1 MENKKNSKK
10 TVKLLVVLI
19 ALLLIACS
27 LLGFTLAR
35 YITEER
41 EGQGGVNIAQW
52 DIEWTDTLTTAEGTG
67 ATLAMISPAMEG
79 YTDKERTHAITEGDS
94 KALIITN
101 KSDVK
106 ATVTLEI
113 TNTLKFYSNSE
124 KDESTG
130 LPETVTKP
138 TSAEWTDVELSQIIT
153 ATKPTGA
160 AEGELALVQ
169 VYPADDSDT
178 PKEDAN
184 IQKSTEAGATTYT
197 ITLDV
202 GEKLEV
208 TIGAITWTTD
218 LQGETWTDET
228 NSVMPGDLRDTWIG
242 ENVGSV
248 GFAYTWKAEQA
259 SELPDGGTSNPNTP

>member
-1 MENKKNSKK
+1 MEKKEKNSKRSA
-10 TVKLLVVLI
+10 KLIVVLI

-41 EGQGGVNIAQW
+41 DGQGGVNIAQW
-52 DIEWTDTLTTAEGTG
+52 DIDWTDTLTTAEGTG
-67 ATLAMISPAMEG
+67 AALAMISPAMEE
-79 YTDKERTHAITEGDS
+79 YDSTNRTHAITDGDS

-106 ATVTLEI
+106 AIVTLKI
-113 TNTLKFYSNSE
+113 TNKLNFYSNSE
-124 KDESTG
+124 KDEETG

-138 TSAEWTDVELSQIIT
+138 TSAEWTNVELSQIIT
-153 ATKPTGA
+153 AAKPTGA
-160 AEGELALVQ
+160 EDGELALVK
-169 VYPADDSDT
+169 VYTKDGTEKKDSGLTKDT
-178 PKEDAN
+178 QGN
-184 IQKSTEAGATTYT
+184 VTTYK

-208 TIGAITWTTD
+208 TIGVITWTTD
-218 LQGETWTDET
+218 LDSDDSSG
-228 NSVMPGDLRDTWIG
+228 SGGDDNRGTYGDARDTWIG

-248 GFAYTWKAEQA
+248 GFAYSWSAVQG
-259 SELPDGGTSNPNTP
+259 SQVPTP

>member
-1 MENKKNSKK
+1 MEKKEKNSKRSA
-10 TVKLLVVLI
+10 KLIVVLI

-41 EGQGGVNIAQW
+41 DGQGGVNIAQW
-52 DIEWTDTLTTAEGTG
+52 DIEWTDTLTTAGGTG

-79 YTDKERTHAITEGDS
+79 YNNTPRTHAITDGDS

-106 ATVTLEI
+106 AIVTLKI
-113 TNTLKFYSNSE
+113 TNTLNFYSNIE
-124 KDESTG
+124 KGADG

-138 TSAEWTDVELSQIIT
+138 ATGDEWDSVELSQIIT
-153 ATKPTGA
+153 AEKPTGA
-160 AEGELALVQ
+160 ADDELALVT
-169 VYPADDSDT
+169 VYQADGTVKTDPISKTTQDT
-178 PKEDAN
+178 V
-184 IQKSTEAGATTYT
+184 TTYT

-208 TIGAITWTTD
+208 TIGEITWTSD
-218 LQGETWTDET
+218 FDSDDDSGAPMGEY
-228 NSVMPGDLRDTWIG
+228 GDARDTWIG

-248 GFAYTWKAEQA
+248 GFAYSWSAVQG
-259 SELPDGGTSNPNTP
+259 SEIPTNP

>member
-1 MENKKNSKK
+1 MEKKEKNSKRSA
-10 TVKLLVVLI
+10 KLIVVLI

-35 YITEER
+35 YYTQ
-41 EGQGGVNIAQW
+41 GDDSQGGVNIAQW

-67 ATLAMISPAMEG
+67 ATLARISPAMEE
-79 YTDKERTHAITEGDS
+79 YDSTNRTHAITDGDS

-106 ATVTLEI
+106 ATVTLKI
-113 TNTLKFYSNSE
+113 TNKLNFYSNSE

-130 LPETVTKP
+130 LFKTVTAP
-138 TSAEWTDVELSQIIT
+138 TNVNEWNNVDLDDIIT
-153 ATKPTGA
+153 AAKPTGVT
-160 AEGELALVQ
+160 GTELALVQ
-169 VYPADDSDT
+169 VYEADSDT
-178 PKEDAN
+178 PKQDAG
-184 IQKSTEAGATTYT
+184 IQQSTAEGVTTYT

-202 GEKLEV
+202 GERLEV
-208 TIGAITWTTD
+208 TIGAITWTSD
-218 LQGETWTDET
+218 LASDDTSGSGGQDNRGTY
-228 NSVMPGDLRDTWIG
+228 GDARDTWIG

-259 SELPDGGTSNPNTP
+259 SEVPTTTAP

>member
-1 MENKKNSKK
+1 MEKKEK
-10 TVKLLVVLI
+10 TRKRSAKLIVVLI

-35 YITEER
+35 YYTQ
-41 EGQGGVNIAQW
+41 GDDSQGGVNIAQW
-52 DIEWTDTLTTAEGTG
+52 DIDVDD
-67 ATLAMISPAMEG
+67 AT
-79 YTDKERTHAITEGDS
+79 TEGAGTVTAMLSPNMREYDNTIRTRVVS
-94 KALIITN
+94 AANATALVITN
-101 KSDVK
+101 NSDVK

-113 TNTLKFYSNSE
+113 TNTLNFYSNSE
-124 KDESTG
+124 MDESTG
-130 LPETVTKP
+130 LPATVTKP

-153 ATKPTGA
+153 AAKPTGA
-160 AEGELALVQ
+160 ADGELALVT
-169 VYPADDSDT
+169 VYTADETEKVDSGLTKDT
-178 PKEDAN
+178 QGN
-184 IQKSTEAGATTYT
+184 VTTYS

-218 LQGETWTDET
+218 LQGEIWTDEA

>member
-1 MENKKNSKK
+1 MEKKEKNSKRSA
-10 TVKLLVVLI
+10 KLIVVLI

-41 EGQGGVNIAQW
+41 DGQGGVNIAQW
-52 DIEWTDTLTTAEGTG
+52 DIEWSDTLTTAEGTG
-67 ATLAMISPAMEG
+67 AAVAMISPAMEEYKSETG
-79 YTDKERTHAITEGDS
+79 NRTHPITEGDS

-106 ATVTLEI
+106 AIVTLKI
-113 TNTLKFYSNSE
+113 TNTLNFYSNSE
-124 KDESTG
+124 KDEVTG

-138 TSAEWTDVELSQIIT
+138 TTGDEWSNVELSQIIT
-153 ATKPTGA
+153 AAKPTGA
-160 AEGELALVQ
+160 GTGELALVT
-169 VYPADDSDT
+169 VYTAKGAE
-178 PKEDAN
+178 KEDSGLTKDTQGN
-184 IQKSTEAGATTYT
+184 VTTYS

-208 TIGAITWTTD
+208 TIGAITWTSDFESDTTK
-218 LQGETWTDET
+218 GAY
-228 NSVMPGDLRDTWIG
+228 GDARDTWIG

-248 GFAYTWKAEQA
+248 GFAYSWSAVQG
-259 SELPDGGTSNPNTP
+259 SEIPSNP

>member
-41 EGQGGVNIAQW
+41 DGQGGVNIAQW
-52 DIEWTDTLTTAEGTG
+52 DIDWTDTLTTAGGTG

-79 YTDKERTHAITEGDS
+79 YTDTLRTHAITDGDS

-106 ATVTLEI
+106 ANVTLKI
-113 TNTLKFYSNSE
+113 TNTLNFYSNS
-124 KDESTG
+124 KKGADG
-130 LPETVTKP
+130 LPETVTAP
-138 TSAEWTDVELSQIIT
+138 TNVNEWNNVDLDDIIT
-153 ATKPTGA
+153 AAKPADA
-160 AEGELALVQ
+160 ADGELAFVT
-169 VYPADDSDT
+169 VYQADGTAKTDT
-178 PKEDAN
+178 IKKTTQDN
-184 IQKSTEAGATTYT
+184 VTTYT

-218 LQGETWTDET
+218 LQGETWSDQG

-248 GFAYTWKAEQA
+248 GFAYSWSAVQGSQVPT
-259 SELPDGGTSNPNTP
+259 NP

>member
-41 EGQGGVNIAQW
+41 DGQGGVNIAQW
-52 DIEWTDTLTTAEGTG
+52 NIEWSDTITTVQGEG
-67 ATLAMISPAMEG
+67 AAVAMISPAMEE
-79 YTDKERTHAITEGDS
+79 YNNTNRTHAITDGDS

-106 ATVTLEI
+106 ATVTLKI
-113 TNTLKFYSNSE
+113 TNTLNFYSNSE
-124 KDESTG
+124 KGDDG
-130 LPETVTKP
+130 LPKTVAKP
-138 TSAEWTDVELSQIIT
+138 NTGDEWNNVDLDDIIT
-153 ATKPTGA
+153 AAKPTGA
-160 AEGELALVQ
+160 QDGELALVK
-169 VYPADDSDT
+169 VYTKDGTEKVDSGLTKDT
-178 PKEDAN
+178 QGN
-184 IQKSTEAGATTYT
+184 VTTYS

-208 TIGAITWTTD
+208 TIGKITWTSD
-218 LQGETWTDET
+218 LDSDNT
-228 NSVMPGDLRDTWIG
+228 S
-242 ENVGSV
+242 GS
-248 GFAYTWKAEQA
+248 
-259 SELPDGGTSNPNTP
+259 GGNEVRT

>member
-41 EGQGGVNIAQW
+41 DGQGGVNIAQW
-52 DIEWTDTLTTAEGTG
+52 EIDWTDTLTTAGGTG
-67 ATLAMISPAMEG
+67 ATLAMISPAMAEYSKTEHATNG
-79 YTDKERTHAITEGDS
+79 RTHAITAGDS

-106 ATVTLEI
+106 AIVTLKI
-113 TNTLKFYSNSE
+113 TNKLNFYSNS
-124 KDESTG
+124 KTDEETG

-138 TSAEWTDVELSQIIT
+138 TTGDEWASVDLDDIIT
-153 ATKPTGA
+153 AAKPTGA
-160 AEGELALVQ
+160 GADELALVT
-169 VYPADDSDT
+169 VYTAEGAE
-178 PKEDAN
+178 KEYSGLTKNTQDN
-184 IQKSTEAGATTYT
+184 VTTYT

-208 TIGAITWTTD
+208 TIGKITWTSDFENDTTK
-218 LQGETWTDET
+218 GKY
-228 NSVMPGDLRDTWIG
+228 GDLRDTWIG

-248 GFAYTWKAEQA
+248 GFAYSWSAVQGSQIPT
-259 SELPDGGTSNPNTP
+259 NP

>member
-41 EGQGGVNIAQW
+41 DGQGGVNIAQW
-52 DIEWTDTLTTAEGTG
+52 NIEWTDTLTTAGGTG

-79 YTDKERTHAITEGDS
+79 YNNTLRTHAITDGDS

-106 ATVTLEI
+106 AIVTLEI
-113 TNTLKFYSNSE
+113 TNTLNFYSNSE
-124 KDESTG
+124 KDEATG

-138 TSAEWTDVELSQIIT
+138 TTGDEWNGVELSQIIT
-153 ATKPTGA
+153 ATKPDDA
-160 AEGELALVQ
+160 ADGELALVT
-169 VYPADDSDT
+169 VYQADGTAKTDT
-178 PKEDAN
+178 IPKTTQDN
-184 IQKSTEAGATTYT
+184 VTTYT

-202 GEKLEV
+202 GERLEV
-208 TIGAITWTTD
+208 TIGAITWTSD
-218 LQGETWTDET
+218 LASDDTSGSGGQDNRG
-228 NSVMPGDLRDTWIG
+228 PYGDARDTWIG

-259 SELPDGGTSNPNTP
+259 SEVPTT

>member
-1 MENKKNSKK
+1 MEKKEKSSKRSA
-10 TVKLLVVLI
+10 KLIVVLI

-41 EGQGGVNIAQW
+41 DGQGGVNIAQW
-52 DIEWTDTLTTAEGTG
+52 DIEWTDTLTTAGGTG
-67 ATLAMISPAMEG
+67 ATLAMISPAMEE
-79 YTDKERTHAITEGDS
+79 YDSTNRTHAITDGDS

-106 ATVTLEI
+106 ATVTLKI
-113 TNTLKFYSNSE
+113 TNKLNFYSNSE
-124 KDESTG
+124 KDEETG

-138 TSAEWTDVELSQIIT
+138 TSAEWTNVELSQIIT
-153 ATKPTGA
+153 AAKPTGA
-160 AEGELALVQ
+160 EDGELALVQ
-169 VYPADDSDT
+169 VYAAGSNT
-178 PKEDAN
+178 PKQDAG
-184 IQKSTEAGATTYT
+184 IQKSTAEGVTTYT

-208 TIGAITWTTD
+208 TIGKITWTTD
-218 LQGETWTDET
+218 LQGETWSDED

-248 GFAYTWKAEQA
+248 GFAYSWSAVQG
-259 SELPDGGTSNPNTP
+259 SQVPTP

>member
-1 MENKKNSKK
+1 MENKRNSKK

-41 EGQGGVNIAQW
+41 DGQGGVNIAQW

-67 ATLAMISPAMEG
+67 ATLAMISPAMEA
-79 YTDKERTHAITEGDS
+79 YTDTNTNRTHAITDGDS

-106 ATVTLEI
+106 AIVTLKI
-113 TNTLKFYSNSE
+113 TNTLNFYSNSE
-124 KDESTG
+124 KDEATG

-138 TSAEWTDVELSQIIT
+138 TSAEWTNVELSQIIT
-153 ATKPTGA
+153 AAKPTGA
-160 AEGELALVQ
+160 EDGELALVK
-169 VYPADDSDT
+169 VYTKDGTEKKGSGLTKDT
-178 PKEDAN
+178 QGN
-184 IQKSTEAGATTYT
+184 VTTYK

-208 TIGAITWTTD
+208 TIGAITWTSD
-218 LQGETWTDET
+218 FDSDDDSGAPMG
-228 NSVMPGDLRDTWIG
+228 NYGDARDTWIG

-248 GFAYTWKAEQA
+248 GFAYSWSAVQGSQIPT
-259 SELPDGGTSNPNTP
+259 NP

>member
-1 MENKKNSKK
+1 MEKKEKNSKRSA
-10 TVKLLVVLI
+10 KLIVVLI

-41 EGQGGVNIAQW
+41 DGQGGVNIAQW
-52 DIEWTDTLTTAEGTG
+52 DIEWTDTLTTAGGTG

-79 YTDKERTHAITEGDS
+79 YNNTLRTHAITDGDS

-106 ATVTLEI
+106 AIVTLEI
-113 TNTLKFYSNSE
+113 TNTLNYYSNSE
-124 KDESTG
+124 KDEATG

-138 TSAEWTDVELSQIIT
+138 TTGDEWNNVELSQIIT
-153 ATKPTGA
+153 AAKPTGA
-160 AEGELALVQ
+160 GTDELALVQ
-169 VYPADDSDT
+169 VYAAGSNT
-178 PKEDAN
+178 PKQDAG
-184 IQKSTEAGATTYT
+184 IQKSTAEGVTTYT

-208 TIGAITWTTD
+208 TIGKITWTTD
-218 LQGETWTDET
+218 LQGETWSDED

-248 GFAYTWKAEQA
+248 GFAYSWSAVQG
-259 SELPDGGTSNPNTP
+259 SQVPTP

>member
-1 MENKKNSKK
+1 MEKKEKSSKRSA
-10 TVKLLVVLI
+10 KLIVVLI

-41 EGQGGVNIAQW
+41 DGQGGVNIAQW

-67 ATLAMISPAMEG
+67 ATLAMISPAMEEYKSETG
-79 YTDKERTHAITEGDS
+79 NRTHAITEGDS

-106 ATVTLEI
+106 ATVTLKI
-113 TNTLKFYSNSE
+113 TNTLNFYSNSE
-124 KDESTG
+124 KGDDG
-130 LPETVTKP
+130 LPKMVTKP
-138 TSAEWTDVELSQIIT
+138 TEGEEWNSVDLDDIIT
-153 ATKPTGA
+153 AAKPTSA
-160 AEGELALVQ
+160 QDGELALVK
-169 VYPADDSDT
+169 VYTKDGT
-178 PKEDAN
+178 EKEDAD
-184 IQKSTEAGATTYT
+184 IQKSTGAGATTYT

-208 TIGAITWTTD
+208 TIGEITWTTD
-218 LQGETWTDET
+218 LDSDNTSGSGGND
-228 NSVMPGDLRDTWIG
+228 NRGDYGDARDTWIG

-248 GFAYTWKAEQA
+248 GFAYSWSAVQGSQIPT
-259 SELPDGGTSNPNTP
+259 NP

>member
-52 DIEWTDTLTTAEGTG
+52 DIDWTDTLTTAGGTG
-67 ATLAMISPAMEG
+67 ATLAMISPAKEG
-79 YTDKERTHAITEGDS
+79 YNNTPRTHAITDGDS

-106 ATVTLEI
+106 AIVTLKI
-113 TNTLKFYSNSE
+113 TNTLNFYSNSV

-130 LPETVTKP
+130 LFKTVTAP
-138 TSAEWTDVELSQIIT
+138 TNVNEWNNVDLDDIIT
-153 ATKPTGA
+153 AAK
-160 AEGELALVQ
+160 
-169 VYPADDSDT
+169 PADAGTDELFLVTVYTADGTAKTDT
-178 PKEDAN
+178 IPKTTQDN
-184 IQKSTEAGATTYT
+184 VTTYT

-202 GEKLEV
+202 GERLEV

-218 LQGETWTDET
+218 LQGETWTDED

-248 GFAYTWKAEQA
+248 GFAYSWIAEQA
-259 SELPDGGTSNPNTP
+259 SQVPDGGVSKPTP

>member
-1 MENKKNSKK
+1 MEKNSKRSA
-10 TVKLLVVLI
+10 KLIVVLI

-41 EGQGGVNIAQW
+41 DGQGGVNIAQW
-52 DIEWTDTLTTAEGTG
+52 DIEWTDTLTTAGGTG
-67 ATLAMISPAMEG
+67 ATLAMISPAKEG
-79 YTDKERTHAITEGDS
+79 YNNTPRTHAITDGDS

-106 ATVTLEI
+106 AIVTLEI
-113 TNTLKFYSNSE
+113 TNKLNFYSNSV
-124 KDESTG
+124 KGADG

-138 TSAEWTDVELSQIIT
+138 ATGEERNSVELSQIIT
-153 ATKPTGA
+153 AAKPTGA
-160 AEGELALVQ
+160 EDGELALVK
-169 VYPADDSDT
+169 VYTKDGTEKKGSGLTKDT
-178 PKEDAN
+178 QGN
-184 IQKSTEAGATTYT
+184 VTTYK

-208 TIGAITWTTD
+208 TIGAITWTSD
-218 LQGETWTDET
+218 FDSDDDSGAPMG
-228 NSVMPGDLRDTWIG
+228 NYGDARDTWIG

-248 GFAYTWKAEQA
+248 GFAYTWKAEQD
-259 SELPDGGTSNPNTP
+259 SEVPTT

>member
-1 MENKKNSKK
+1 MEKKEKSSKRSA
-10 TVKLLVVLI
+10 KLIVVLI

-41 EGQGGVNIAQW
+41 DGQGGVNIAQW
-52 DIEWTDTLTTAEGTG
+52 DIEWTDTLTTAGGTG

-79 YTDKERTHAITEGDS
+79 YNNTPRTHAITDGDS

-106 ATVTLEI
+106 AIVTLEI
-113 TNTLKFYSNSE
+113 TNTLNFYSNSE
-124 KDESTG
+124 KDEATG

-138 TSAEWTDVELSQIIT
+138 TTGDEWNGVELSQIIT
-153 ATKPTGA
+153 ATKPDDA
-160 AEGELALVQ
+160 ADGELALVT
-169 VYPADDSDT
+169 VYQADGTAKTDT
-178 PKEDAN
+178 IPKTTQDN
-184 IQKSTEAGATTYT
+184 VTTYT

-202 GEKLEV
+202 GERLEV
-208 TIGAITWTTD
+208 TIGAITWTSD
-218 LQGETWTDET
+218 LASDDTSGSGGQDNRG
-228 NSVMPGDLRDTWIG
+228 PYGDARDTWIG

-259 SELPDGGTSNPNTP
+259 SEVPTT

>member
-35 YITEER
+35 YYTQ
-41 EGQGGVNIAQW
+41 GDDSQGGVNIAQW
-52 DIEWTDTLTTAEGTG
+52 DIEWTDTLTTAGGTG

-79 YTDKERTHAITEGDS
+79 YTDTDRTHAITEGDS

-106 ATVTLEI
+106 ATVTLKI
-113 TNTLKFYSNSE
+113 TNKLNFYSNS
-124 KDESTG
+124 KKGADG
-130 LPETVTKP
+130 LPETVTAP
-138 TSAEWTDVELSQIIT
+138 TNVNEWNNVDLDDIIT
-153 ATKPTGA
+153 AAKPTGVT
-160 AEGELALVQ
+160 GTELALVQ
-169 VYPADDSDT
+169 VYEADSDT
-178 PKEDAN
+178 PKQDAG
-184 IQKSTEAGATTYT
+184 IQQSTAEGVTTYT

-202 GEKLEV
+202 GERLEV
-208 TIGAITWTTD
+208 TIGAITWTSD
-218 LQGETWTDET
+218 LASDDTSGSGGQDNRGTY
-228 NSVMPGDLRDTWIG
+228 GDARDTWIG

-259 SELPDGGTSNPNTP
+259 SEVPTT

>member
-41 EGQGGVNIAQW
+41 DGQGGVNIAQW
-52 DIEWTDTLTTAEGTG
+52 DIEWTDTLTTAGGTG
-67 ATLAMISPAMEG
+67 ATLAMISPAKEE
-79 YTDKERTHAITEGDS
+79 YTDTTRTHAITDGDS

-106 ATVTLEI
+106 AIVTLKI
-113 TNTLKFYSNSE
+113 TNKLNFYSNSE

-130 LPETVTKP
+130 LFKTVTAP
-138 TSAEWTDVELSQIIT
+138 TNVNEWNNVDLDDIIT
-153 ATKPTGA
+153 AAKPTGVT
-160 AEGELALVQ
+160 GTELALVK
-169 VYPADDSDT
+169 VYTKDGT
-178 PKEDAN
+178 EKENSGLTKETQDN
-184 IQKSTEAGATTYT
+184 VTTYT

-208 TIGAITWTTD
+208 TIGAITWTSD
-218 LQGETWTDET
+218 FDSDDDSGER
-228 NSVMPGDLRDTWIG
+228 MGKYGDLRDTWIG

-248 GFAYTWKAEQA
+248 GFAYSWSAVQG
-259 SELPDGGTSNPNTP
+259 SEIPTTTAP